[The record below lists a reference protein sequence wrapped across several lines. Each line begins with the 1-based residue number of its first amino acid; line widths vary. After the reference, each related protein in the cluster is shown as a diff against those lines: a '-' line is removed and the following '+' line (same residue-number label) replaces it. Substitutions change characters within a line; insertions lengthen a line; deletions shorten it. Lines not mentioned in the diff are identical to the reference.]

1 MTNKLR
7 QRPKVMAVSAKTG
20 RGLTRMVAEAVDVAD
35 RAAARIPTPQL
46 NRFLG
51 DVQQAKQP
59 PSRRGKRL
67 KLYYLAQFETSPPRF
82 ALQVNDRSLVTRS
95 YGYFIENRLRERFGL
110 HGVPVVIDIKDAPGR
125 RHGG

>member
-1 MTNKLR
+1 
-7 QRPKVMAVSAKTG
+7 MAVSAKTG

-35 RAAARIPTPQL
+35 RAAARIPTPQM

-67 KLYYLAQFETSPPRF
+67 KLYYLAQYETSPPRF
-82 ALQVNDRSLVTRS
+82 ALQVNDRTLITRS
-95 YGYFIENRLRERFGL
+95 YGYFIENQLRERFGL
-110 HGVPVVIDIKDAPGR
+110 HGVPVVIDFKDAPGR